1 MKRPNLLLGATAV
14 VYLLAAVAMLFA
26 PAEILQALGQ
36 PTSAFAVGLVQLLGS
51 AIFGFAM
58 LNWMSR
64 YSAIGGIF
72 GRPLVVA
79 NLAHSATAALL
90 LTHQALDGQLP
101 APLLAALA
109 LQAGI
114 AIAFGIHLFIAP
126 GSAPRRD

>member
-72 GRPLVVA
+72 GRPLA